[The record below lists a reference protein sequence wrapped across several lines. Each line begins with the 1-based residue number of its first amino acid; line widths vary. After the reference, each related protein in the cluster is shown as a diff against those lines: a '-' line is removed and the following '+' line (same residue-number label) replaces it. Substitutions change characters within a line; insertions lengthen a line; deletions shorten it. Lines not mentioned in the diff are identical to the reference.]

1 MFDLVG
7 DLECVLKDAGIDSAI
22 CLGYIFNLL
31 YNRIQNT
38 NTFYRHDWGA
48 QVCWEAA
55 RMRPDIFEAVAVA
68 VVPVRLI
75 PHINKY
81 HPSLM

>member
-1 MFDLVG
+1 MFDLVR
-7 DLECVLKDAGIDSAI
+7 DMICVLNDAGVDKAI
-22 CLGYIFNLL
+22 CLG
-31 YNRIQNT
+31 
-38 NTFYRHDWGA
+38 HDWGA